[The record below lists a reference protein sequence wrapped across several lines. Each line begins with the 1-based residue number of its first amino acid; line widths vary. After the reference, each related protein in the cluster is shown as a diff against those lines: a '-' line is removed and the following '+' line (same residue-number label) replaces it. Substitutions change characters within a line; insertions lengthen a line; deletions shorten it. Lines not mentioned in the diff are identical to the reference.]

1 MSQENVEL
9 VRTGLDAANR
19 EDIAAIIALTHPDI
33 EFVAL
38 VADVEGR
45 TYHGYDGIRQYFVD
59 MHDAW
64 IESEYEVEDLI
75 DAASDRVVALVRWR
89 AAGRTSGIRVDAPLA
104 AVYSFRDGR
113 IYRMIVFQSRADAL
127 QSVRLSD

>member
-1 MSQENVEL
+1 VSQTNVEL
-9 VRTGLDAANR
+9 VRIGVDAANR
-19 EDIAAIIALTHPDI
+19 EDIPTIIALSHPDI

-64 IESEYEVEDLI
+64 TESDYELEDLI
-75 DAASDRVVALVRWR
+75 DAGSDHVVALVRWR
-89 AAGRTSGIRVDAPLA
+89 AAGRTSGIQADEPLA
-104 AVYSFRDGR
+104 AAYSFRDGR
-113 IYRMIVFQSRADAL
+113 VYRMSVFQSRADAL
-127 QSVRLSD
+127 RSVGLSN

>member
-1 MSQENVEL
+1 
-9 VRTGLDAANR
+9 VRIGFDAANR
-19 EDIAAIIALTHPDI
+19 EDIAAIIALMHPDV

-75 DAASDRVVALVRWR
+75 DAGSDRVVALVRWR

-104 AVYSFRDGR
+104 AVYSFRGGR
-113 IYRMIVFQSRADAL
+113 VYRMIVFQSRADAL

>member
-1 MSQENVEL
+1 VSEQNIEL
-9 VRTGLDAANR
+9 VRIGVDAANR
-19 EDIAAIIALTHPDI
+19 EDIDTIIAGAHPDI

-45 TYHGYDGIRQYFVD
+45 AYHGYDGMRQYFVD

-64 IESEYEVEDLI
+64 TESEYELEDLI
-75 DAASDRVVALVRWR
+75 DAGGDHVVALVRWR
-89 AAGRTSGIRVDAPLA
+89 AAGRASGIQVDEPLA

-113 IYRMIVFQSRADAL
+113 AYRMVVFQSRADAL
-127 QSVRLSD
+127 KSVGLSA

>member
-1 MSQENVEL
+1 VSEENLDL
-9 VRTGLDAANR
+9 VRIGVDAANR
-19 EDIAAIIALTHPDI
+19 EDIATIIALSHPDI

-45 TYHGYDGIRQYFVD
+45 TYHGYEGIRQYFVD

-64 IESEYEVEDLI
+64 TESEYELEDLI
-75 DAASDRVVALVRWR
+75 DAGSDHVVALVRWR
-89 AAGRTSGIRVDAPLA
+89 AAGRTSGILVDEPLA

-113 IYRMIVFQSRADAL
+113 AYRMVVFQSRADAL
-127 QSVRLSD
+127 QSVGLSN